1 MEYILET
8 DRLGLRHVTVDDAAF
23 MLALLNDPGF
33 LENIG
38 DKEVR
43 TLDAA
48 REHISNGPIKSYQE
62 NGYGMYLVVRK
73 EDGAEM
79 GLAGLVNREGLD
91 GVDLG
96 YAFLPDY
103 TGKGYALEAA
113 ESVVEDARGRLQ
125 LDELLAIVTLENGP
139 SNRLLEKLGFQ
150 FDRMITLPRDDLEIR
165 LLILPLK
172 SQ

>member
-113 ESVVEDARGRLQ
+113 EAVVDEARGRLQ
-125 LDELLAIVTLENGP
+125 LEELLAIVTLENGP

-172 SQ
+172 S